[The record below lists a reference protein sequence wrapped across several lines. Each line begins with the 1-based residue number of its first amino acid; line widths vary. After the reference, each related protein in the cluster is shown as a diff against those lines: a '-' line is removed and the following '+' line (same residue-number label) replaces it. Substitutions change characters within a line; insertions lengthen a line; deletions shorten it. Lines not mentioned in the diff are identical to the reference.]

1 MTNGLKITPTMMSI
15 GANEFST
22 ANRYP
27 RQVALLADAIAT
39 MVEGPSMS
47 VSMVPS
53 GGSAQAVSWRFECGD
68 LTKAGGYSGAG
79 IATGFAVD
87 KPIGV

>member
-1 MTNGLKITPTMMSI
+1 MTTGLQLTPTSMTI

-39 MVEGPSMS
+39 MVEGPSIS
-47 VSMVPS
+47 VNM
-53 GGSAQAVSWRFECGD
+53 GGSGTQGFSLRYECGD
-68 LTKAGGYSGAG
+68 LTKVAGRSGST